1 MQSIEGR
8 YVYSASD
15 LNNYL
20 ECEHLTELERLVAL
34 GERQRPEQDA
44 SSELIARKGA
54 EHEANHYQRLKA
66 LHGDDVT
73 AFPER
78 TENTIVGMQLAEA
91 ATVAAME
98 RGAKIIYQATFFDGT
113 FLGRADFLRRIE
125 TPSARWA
132 WSYEVVDTKLA
143 LNPKPYYLIQLCN
156 YSEHLARVQGCAPE
170 YGYIVLGSGAER
182 KFRIDDYAA
191 YYRHLKKSF
200 LGRVDLLADTYPLV
214 CSYCESCRWSELCEK
229 RRDDDDHLSIVAW
242 MRRDQMAKLEDA
254 GITTLAQLASAEA
267 GARPRGMSQTS
278 FDNLRAQARLQHR
291 QRRAFA
297 ENAPGKRHFF
307 EFRDYDP
314 GTGFAKLP
322 VPATGDVFFDMEG
335 DPLYRPDRGLEYLF
349 GVYLPDENE
358 YKGFWARNAAEE
370 RAAFETFMDF
380 ICARLAQYPDLH
392 VYHYAPYETTALKRL
407 MGVFASRENELDEF
421 LRRGIFVDLYGVVR
435 QGIRISQPS
444 YSIKKLEAF
453 YEMKRQTITQR
464 GDDSIVM
471 FESWLA
477 TGDDNLLEDIE
488 RYNEDDCR
496 STHLLRD
503 WLVERRDELSL
514 TLPQPLPWWTAPE
527 SKAPQDDAERSDL
540 EHRLLDG
547 LPTPD
552 SLDAL
557 RGSSESVRARWLLGN
572 LLQYHRRENKPG
584 WWQYYERR
592 ENPDQLEEHDHEAIG
607 GLRYRDDIASYIRP
621 GEKTPVYT
629 YEYPAQEHNLKTNKP
644 MDPYSGKGAGEV
656 VRLDD
661 TERIIE
667 IKINSK
673 IEPQSLRSLIPGTPI
688 SNNAQRKAIET
699 AADSYI
705 VGDLVTRFPA
715 TNDLLLSRNPRLRG
729 YESGSMIQ
737 PDVVD
742 APSISTIVSA
752 LDNSYLFIQ
761 GPPGTGKTTHG
772 AACIVDLIADGKRVG
787 VLANSHKAI
796 HNLVRKVELEAARR
810 NVTFC
815 GFHKETSTEGSSY
828 VSPLDAPMVSS
839 TGDLSTFVTSQCQL
853 ASGTTYA
860 WTHESLLGKFDH
872 LFIDEAGQ
880 IALADAVGASLAAKN
895 VVLLGDP
902 LQLAQV
908 SQGSHPVGTELSI
921 LEHLL
926 GDDVTVPEYRGIFLD
941 VSYRLPAAICNF
953 ISDAVYAG
961 RLHSDAETKYNDIDS
976 LGISGVGLRYVPIE
990 HAGNRRKSIEEA
1002 EAIAEHVTKLLEG
1015 TVTIGG
1021 LSPRK
1026 VGQSDILV
1034 VSPYNAQRK
1043 QILETLAARGFPA
1056 IRVGTVDKFQGQ
1068 EAPIVF
1074 YSMATSSGADLPRDI
1089 GFLFEK
1095 NRLNV
1100 AISRAQCL
1108 SVLLASS
1115 PLLEVRC
1122 NRPEQMALANLLC
1135 SYVETAKIFEVSGA
1149 MFAPTLSAATSGS

>member
-34 GERQRPEQDA
+34 GERRRPKQDA

-66 LHGDDVT
+66 RHGDDIT

-78 TENTIVGMQLAEA
+78 TENTIAGMQLAEA

-125 TPSARWA
+125 KPSARWA

-156 YSEHLARVQGCAPE
+156 YSEHLARIQGCAPE

-200 LGRVDLLADTYPLV
+200 LGHVDLLAGTYPLV
-214 CSYCESCRWSELCEK
+214 CSYCESCRWSEVCEK

-242 MRRDQMAKLEDA
+242 MRRDQIAKLEGT
-254 GITTLAQLASAEA
+254 GITTLAQLAGAA
-267 GARPRGMSQTS
+267 ADARPRGMSQTS

-307 EFRDYDP
+307 EFRNYDP

-322 VPATGDVFFDMEG
+322 EPATGDVFFDMEG

-358 YKGFWARNAAEE
+358 YTGFWARTAAEE

-380 ICARLAQYPDLH
+380 ICARLAQYPEMH
-392 VYHYAPYETTALKRL
+392 VYHYAPYETTALKKL
-407 MGVFASRENELDEF
+407 MGYFASRERELDEF

-453 YEMKRQTITQR
+453 YEMKRHTITQR

-503 WLVERRDELSL
+503 WLVERRDELNL
-514 TLPQPLPWWTAPE
+514 TLTEPLPWWTAPE
-527 SKAPQDDAERSDL
+527 SKPPQDDAERSDL
-540 EHRLLDG
+540 ERRLLDG
-547 LPTPD
+547 LPAPD
-552 SLDAL
+552 SLEAL
-557 RGSSESVRARWLLGN
+557 RGSEDSVRARWLLGN

-592 ENPDQLEEHDHEAIG
+592 ENPEQLEEHDHEAIG
-607 GLRYRDDIASYIRP
+607 GLRYRDDVASYLRP

-629 YEYPAQEHNLKTNKP
+629 YEYPAQDHNLKTNKP
-644 MDPYSGKGAGEV
+644 MDPDSGKGAGEI

-661 TERIIE
+661 AERLIE
-667 IKINSK
+667 LKLNSK
-673 IEPQSLRSLIPGTPI
+673 IQPQALRALIPGTPI
-688 SNNAQRKAIET
+688 SNNAQRKALET
-699 AADSYI
+699 VAGAY
-705 VGDLVTRFPA
+705 VTGDLAARFPA
-715 TNDLLLSRNPRLRG
+715 TNDLLLARNPRLNG
-729 YESGSMIQ
+729 YEPGSKIQ
-737 PDVVD
+737 PDVVN
-742 APSISTIVSA
+742 AAAVSTRITA

-772 AACIVDLIADGKRVG
+772 ASCIVDLIAAGKRVG
-787 VLANSHKAI
+787 ILANSHKAI
-796 HNLVRKVELEAARR
+796 HHLLKKVELEATRR
-810 NVTFC
+810 NITFC
-815 GFHKETSTEGSSY
+815 GFHKETSTEGSPY
-828 VSPLDAPMVSS
+828 VSPLDTPMIAS
-839 TGDLSTFVTSQCQL
+839 TPDLSTFVDSQCQL

-860 WTHESLLGKFDH
+860 WTHESLVGKFDY
-872 LFIDEAGQ
+872 LFVDEAGQ
-880 IALADAVGASLAAKN
+880 IALADALGSSLAAKN

-908 SQGSHPVGTELSI
+908 SQGSHPIGTELSI

-926 GDDVTVPEYRGIFLD
+926 GNDVTVPENRGIFLD
-941 VSYRLPAAICNF
+941 VSYRLPATICNF
-953 ISDAVYAG
+953 ISGAVYDG
-961 RLHSDAETKYNDIDS
+961 RLHSEDNTKLSNVDS
-976 LGISGVGLRYVPIE
+976 AGLLGVGLRYVPVE
-990 HAGNRRKSIEEA
+990 HSGNRRKSIEEA
-1002 EAIAEHVTKLLEG
+1002 ESIASQVTTLLEG
-1015 TVTIGG
+1015 TVTLGSA
-1021 LSPRK
+1021 SPRRI
-1026 VGQSDILV
+1026 VHSDILV

-1043 QILETLAARGFPA
+1043 LITETLTAHGHSAV
-1056 IRVGTVDKFQGQ
+1056 RVGTVDKFQGQ
-1068 EAPIVF
+1068 EAPVVF
-1074 YSMATSSGADLPRDI
+1074 YSMATSSGDDLPRDLE
-1089 GFLFEK
+1089 FLFEK

-1108 SVLLASS
+1108 SVLVASKR
-1115 PLLEVRC
+1115 LLEVRC
-1122 NRPEQMALANLLC
+1122 RQPEQMALANLLC
-1135 SYVETAKIFEVSGA
+1135 SYAE
-1149 MFAPTLSAATSGS
+1149 SADYVRYEGSARQSPALYTFTT